1 MLYFFRNAS
10 TRPAVSTSLSRPV
23 KNGWQLAHTATRMLG
38 TVERVYTV
46 APQVHVIVVSAS
58 IMAPATPFFFCAT
71 QKHLA
76 GKIV

>member
-1 MLYFFRNAS
+1 MCTLETEFKY
-10 TRPAVSTSLSRPV
+10 
-23 KNGWQLAHTATRMLG
+23 KNVQFL
-38 TVERVYTV
+38 
-46 APQVHVIVVSAS
+46 AS